1 MDKKAAALF
10 SAAFLAAAAMPAA
23 AIAMPSICVKPD
35 PDVAARF
42 DGVGCYDNV
51 VMLIQKNGLYGY
63 AELDGKIIIP
73 PQYQDAADKP
83 AERFPRNRELLIPV
97 KKASD
102 GATSICRAKPA
113 SHSAMRRPSRLSN
126 NTARPP
132 ECGKTAVIFQSTSK
146 AAKSNS
152 KADKPKRKQSRIFS
166 GSVCLSRHGRTQSIL
181 T

>member
-1 MDKKAAALF
+1 MNKKTAALF
-10 SAAFLAAAAMPAA
+10 SAAFLAAATLPAA

-97 KKASD
+97 KKGKALGLHRFVGQNPHPVPLSR
-102 GATSICRAKPA
+102 GRAIYRSIR
-113 SHSAMRRPSRLSN
+113 HVR
-126 NTARPP
+126 
-132 ECGKTAVIFQSTSK
+132 QS
-146 AAKSNS
+146 AAKR
-152 KADKPKRKQSRIFS
+152 P
-166 GSVCLSRHGRTQSIL
+166 
-181 T
+181 

>member
-1 MDKKAAALF
+1 MNKKTAALF
-10 SAAFLAAAAMPAA
+10 SAAFLAAATLPAA

-35 PDVAARF
+35 SDVAARF

-83 AERFPRNRELLIPV
+83 AERFP
-97 KKASD
+97 
-102 GATSICRAKPA
+102 
-113 SHSAMRRPSRLSN
+113 
-126 NTARPP
+126 NTARRP

-146 AAKSNS
+146 AVKSNS
-152 KADKPKRKQSRIFS
+152 KTDNRNTNRAGYFPALFAYPATGGLNRF
-166 GSVCLSRHGRTQSIL
+166 
-181 T
+181 

>member
-1 MDKKAAALF
+1 MNKKTAALF
-10 SAAFLAAAAMPAA
+10 SAAFLAAATLPAA

-83 AERFPRNRELLIPV
+83 ADRFPRNRELLIPV
-97 KKASD
+97 KK
-102 GATSICRAKPA
+102 G
-113 SHSAMRRPSRLSN
+113 
-126 NTARPP
+126 
-132 ECGKTAVIFQSTSK
+132 
-146 AAKSNS
+146 
-152 KADKPKRKQSRIFS
+152 
-166 GSVCLSRHGRTQSIL
+166 
-181 T
+181 